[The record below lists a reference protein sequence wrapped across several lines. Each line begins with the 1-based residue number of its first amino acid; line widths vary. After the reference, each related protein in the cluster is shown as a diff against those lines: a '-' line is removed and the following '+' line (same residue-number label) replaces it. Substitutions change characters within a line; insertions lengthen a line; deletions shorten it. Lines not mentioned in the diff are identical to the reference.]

1 MIQFLGVSKIYKTDS
16 GQIRALDNVS
26 FEINSGEFVFL
37 VGHSGS
43 GKTTIL
49 RQLIRE
55 ELPTEG
61 RIYFEDNEVT
71 KLKRNG
77 VYQLRRQIGIIFQD
91 YKLLEDK
98 NAYENIAFAMEAAGH
113 KSQSIK
119 DTVPYVL
126 EIVNLQDRGTAFP
139 KQLSGGEKQRV
150 AIARALANNPKLLI
164 ADEPTGNLDP
174 DSAWDIVQILSKINK
189 WGTTVLM
196 STHGTEIVNSLQKR
210 VLQME
215 KGQLVRDSKKGQY
228 DEPHASDVIKEP
240 ISVGKI
246 KKASDIKAEIASENS
261 ENLGKTT
268 KQAKADLPK
277 DTEDTKVAEDVKDT
291 AVEET
296 EPIKDGEDKPNKQD
310 NTLPK
315 TNEDA
320 KEEIAVEV
328 KAEIGEKPKTKTQL
342 DVAADSELTTL
353 KISAEIVE
361 VLEKNGYKKV
371 EDILKDG
378 MAKVNKHLSQKQVR
392 SLARAIKKF
401 VTSE

>member
-1 MIQFLGVSKIYKTDS
+1 MIQFLGVSKIYKTDT

-113 KSQSIK
+113 KAQSIK

-228 DEPHASDVIKEP
+228 EEPHASDVIKEP
-240 ISVGKI
+240 INVGKT
-246 KKASDIKAEIASENS
+246 KKASDIKAEIASEIADVEGKIETSKNKKDNLASDKAALQAEKTDPS
-261 ENLGKTT
+261 E
-268 KQAKADLPK
+268 DP
-277 DTEDTKVAEDVKDT
+277 AENP
-291 AVEET
+291 ET
-296 EPIKDGEDKPNKQD
+296 LQ
-310 NTLPK
+310 L
-315 TNEDA
+315 EDA
-320 KEEIAVEV
+320 KDTKDT
-328 KAEIGEKPKTKTQL
+328 KATEQADKPKGKTQL
-342 DVAADSELTTL
+342 DVDADSELTTL

-378 MAKVNKHLSQKQVR
+378 MTKVNKHLSQKQVR

>member
-228 DEPHASDVIKEP
+228 DEPHDSDVIKEP
-240 ISVGKI
+240 IKVGKT
-246 KKASDIKAEIASENS
+246 KKASDIKAEIASENAAK
-261 ENLGKTT
+261 E
-268 KQAKADLPK
+268 KQVELPEAVE
-277 DTEDTKVAEDVKDT
+277 DSAVEVPAETVTEDTNKAKKTDEKAASD
-291 AVEET
+291 E
-296 EPIKDGEDKPNKQD
+296 IKADIKGKERTKP
-310 NTLPK
+310 
-315 TNEDA
+315 
-320 KEEIAVEV
+320 
-328 KAEIGEKPKTKTQL
+328 KTQL
-342 DVAADSELTTL
+342 DVDADSELTTL
-353 KISAEIVE
+353 KISAEIIE